1 MCERAGNGRSGPD
14 GGFGTVAAARR
25 GEPVKE
31 EVDLLV
37 VDAAEVVTA
46 AADLRA
52 AGVPDVAVAW
62 GARSGPREASARP
75 LTGKALDDAGVVPA
89 GAVAL
94 RGGRVVAVDT
104 AEALLA
110 RYSPRV
116 RLSARGGTVVP
127 GFCDAH
133 THPVFAATRER
144 EADLR
149 ARGKSY
155 TEIAAAGGGIVSSVR
170 SVREATRDQLAAR
183 LRAHLDTL
191 LRAGTTAIEA
201 KSGYG
206 LSAEHE
212 LISLELLAEAHLRH
226 PIDIDAT
233 CLAAHQ
239 VPPEFRQDRDGY
251 IELVTEEILPEVA
264 DLGLA
269 RSADVFCDVGAF
281 SVEEARAVLDGARD
295 AGLQLRVHA
304 DEIGPVGAAEL
315 AGSMGAQTAD
325 HLVHIS
331 DAGIDALVRGGT
343 APVLLP
349 GTCLSLRSKKVAPAR
364 RMIEAGLPLVVAS
377 DFNPGTSLMPS
388 LVAAAGLAVALLGMT
403 AAEALMAVTRNA
415 AATLGLPGPRGLLH
429 PGAVGDLVVLD
440 VPSHLFIGYEFGRD
454 PVAAVVKEGR
464 VVWERK

>member
-1 MCERAGNGRSGPD
+1 MKD
-14 GGFGTVAAARR
+14 D
-25 GEPVKE
+25 
-31 EVDLLV
+31 VDLLV

-52 AGVPDVAVAW
+52 ANVADVSATW
-62 GARSGPREASARP
+62 GPRSGPRGASARP
-75 LTGKALDDAGVVPA
+75 LTGKALDDPGLVPG

-94 RGGRVVAVDT
+94 RGGRVVAVDQQD
-104 AEALLA
+104 ALLA
-110 RYSPRV
+110 RFAPRA

-127 GFCDAH
+127 GLCDAH
-133 THPVFAATRER
+133 NHPVFAATRER
-144 EADLR
+144 EADMR

-170 SVREATRDQLAAR
+170 SVREATREQLAAR
-183 LRAHLDTL
+183 LRAHLDLL
-191 LRAGTTAIEA
+191 LRAGTTSMEA

-206 LSAEHE
+206 LCAEHE
-212 LISLELLAEAHLRH
+212 LLSLELLAEAHLRH

-239 VPPEFRQDRDGY
+239 VPTEFKADRAAY
-251 IELVTEEILPEVA
+251 VRLVAEEILPEA
-264 DLGLA
+264 ARRGLA

-281 SVEEARAVLDGARD
+281 TVDEARAVLRGGQA

-315 AGSMGAQTAD
+315 AGSLGAQTAD
-325 HLVHIS
+325 HLVHVS
-331 DAGIDALVRGGT
+331 DAGIEAMVRGGT

-349 GTCLSLRSKKVAPAR
+349 GTCLSLRTPKVAPAR

-377 DFNPGTSLMPS
+377 DFNPGTCLMPS
-388 LVAAAGLAVALLGMT
+388 LIAAAGLAVAMLGLT

-415 AATLGLPGPRGLLH
+415 AATLGLPGPRGVLH

-440 VPSHLFIGYEFGRD
+440 VPSHLFIGYEWGRD

-464 VVWERK
+464 VAWRRA

>member
-1 MCERAGNGRSGPD
+1 M
-14 GGFGTVAAARR
+14 
-25 GEPVKE
+25 KE
-31 EVDLLV
+31 DADLLV
-37 VDAAEVVTA
+37 VDAAEVITA

-52 AGVPDVAVAW
+52 SGVADLAVAW
-62 GARSGPREASARP
+62 GPQTGPRGASARP
-75 LTGKALDDAGVVPA
+75 LTGKALDDPGTLPG

-94 RGGRVVAVDT
+94 RGGRVVAVDHQD
-104 AEALLA
+104 ALLA
-110 RYSPRV
+110 RFAPRA
-116 RLSARGGTVVP
+116 RLSAHGGTVVP
-127 GFCDAH
+127 GLCDAH

-170 SVREATRDQLAAR
+170 AVRECTRDQLADR
-183 LRAHLDTL
+183 LRRHLDTL
-191 LRAGTTAIEA
+191 LRAGTTSLEA

-206 LSAEHE
+206 LCAEHE
-212 LISLELLAEAHLRH
+212 LLSLELLAEAHLRH
-226 PIDIDAT
+226 AIDIDAT

-239 VPPEFRQDRDGY
+239 VPPEFKADRDGY
-251 IELVTEEILPEVA
+251 VRLVTEQILPEVA
-264 DLGLA
+264 RRGLA

-281 SVEEARAVLDGARD
+281 SVDESRAVLEGARA

-315 AGSMGAQTAD
+315 AGSLGAQTAD

-331 DAGIDALVRGGT
+331 DAGLQALARGGT

-388 LVAAAGLAVALLGMT
+388 LVAAAGLAVALLGLT

-415 AATLGLPGPRGLLH
+415 AATLGLPGPRGVLH
-429 PGAVGDLVVLD
+429 PGAMGDLVVLD

-464 VVWERK
+464 VAWRRT